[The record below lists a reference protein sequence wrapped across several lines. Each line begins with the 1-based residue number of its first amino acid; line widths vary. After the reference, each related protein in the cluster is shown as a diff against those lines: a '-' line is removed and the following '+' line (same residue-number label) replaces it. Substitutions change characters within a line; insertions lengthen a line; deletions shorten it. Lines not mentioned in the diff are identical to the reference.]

1 MYKITVIS
9 DLHLGM
15 NSSNPKNILNF
26 LNTLETEM
34 LILNGDII
42 DIEAIKRGHKWK
54 NKHNKVIIKLL
65 EMSKKI
71 KIIYIRGNHDDEI
84 KNLFNLKISN
94 IEFAD
99 EFYIKTESKRYLVMH
114 GDKLE
119 NPGSS
124 LTLIYKVGSVL
135 YDLLLVINKLY
146 NSIRLKFN
154 LPYKSISKITKNSV
168 KRIMSFI
175 FDFETKAIE
184 LAKKRNC
191 DGIICGHIHTP
202 IIKKISNIEYMNSGD
217 WVENQSALVL
227 DSNDDWVLIDLI
239 S

>member
-1 MYKITVIS
+1 MYKITIIS
-9 DLHLGM
+9 DLHLGL
-15 NSSNPKNILNF
+15 NNSNPKNILNF

-42 DIEAIKRGHKWK
+42 DIDAIKRGHKWK

-71 KIIYIRGNHDDEI
+71 KIIYIRGNHDNDI

-94 IEFAD
+94 IEFVD
-99 EFYIKTESKRYLVMH
+99 EFYIDTNVKKYLVMH

-168 KRIMSFI
+168 KGIMSFI
-175 FDFETKAIE
+175 FNFETKAIE

-227 DSNDDWVLIDLI
+227 DSNDDWALIDLI

>member
-1 MYKITVIS
+1 MYKITIIS
-9 DLHLGM
+9 DLHLGL
-15 NSSNPKNILNF
+15 NNSNPKNILNF

-42 DIEAIKRGHKWK
+42 DIDAIKRGHKWK

-84 KNLFNLKISN
+84 KNLFNLKLSN

-99 EFYIKTESKRYLVMH
+99 EYYIETETKRYLVMH

-124 LTLIYKVGSVL
+124 LTLVYKVGSVL
-135 YDLLLVINKLY
+135 YDLLLIINKLY
-146 NSIRLKFN
+146 NKIRLKFN

-168 KRIMSFI
+168 KGIMSFI
-175 FDFETKAIE
+175 FNFETKAIE

-227 DSNDDWVLIDLI
+227 DSNDDWTLIDLI
-239 S
+239 

>member
-1 MYKITVIS
+1 MYKVTIIS

-15 NSSNPKNILNF
+15 NNSNPKNILNF

-42 DIEAIKRGHKWK
+42 DIDAMKRGHKWK

-99 EFYIKTESKRYLVMH
+99 EFYINTEAKRYLVLH

-124 LTLIYKVGSVL
+124 LTLFYKVGSVL
-135 YDLLLVINKLY
+135 YDILLVVNKLY
-146 NSIRLKFN
+146 NNIRLKFN
-154 LPYKSISKITKNSV
+154 LPYKSISKMTKNSV

-175 FDFETKAIE
+175 FDFETKAVE

-191 DGIICGHIHTP
+191 DGVICGHIHTP
-202 IIKKISNIEYMNSGD
+202 IIKTISNIDYMNSGD

>member
-1 MYKITVIS
+1 MYKVTIIS

-15 NSSNPKNILNF
+15 NNSNPKNILNF

-42 DIEAIKRGHKWK
+42 DIDAIKRGHKWK
-54 NKHNKVIIKLL
+54 NKHNKVVIKLL

-99 EFYIKTESKRYLVMH
+99 EFYINTEAKRYLVLH

-124 LTLIYKVGSVL
+124 LTLFYKVGSVL
-135 YDLLLVINKLY
+135 YDILLVVNKLY
-146 NSIRLKFN
+146 NKIRLKFN
-154 LPYKSISKITKNSV
+154 LPYKSISKMTKNSV

-175 FDFETKAIE
+175 FDFETKAVE

-191 DGIICGHIHTP
+191 DGVICGHIHTP
-202 IIKKISNIEYMNSGD
+202 IIKIISNIDYMNSGD

>member
-9 DLHLGM
+9 DLHLGL
-15 NSSNPKNILNF
+15 NNSNPKNILNF

-42 DIEAIKRGHKWK
+42 DIDAIKRGHKWK
-54 NKHNKVIIKLL
+54 NKYNKVIIKLL

-71 KIIYIRGNHDDEI
+71 KIIYIRGNHDNDI

-94 IEFAD
+94 IEFVD
-99 EFYIKTESKRYLVMH
+99 EFYIDTNVKKYLVMH

-135 YDLLLVINKLY
+135 YDLLLVVNKLY
-146 NSIRLKFN
+146 NNIRLKFN

-168 KRIMSFI
+168 KGIMSFI
-175 FDFETKAIE
+175 FNFETKAIE

-202 IIKKISNIEYMNSGD
+202 IIKKMSNIEYMNSGD

-227 DSNDDWVLIDLI
+227 DSNDDWALIDLI

>member
-1 MYKITVIS
+1 MYKITIIS

-15 NSSNPKNILNF
+15 NNSNPKNILNF
-26 LNTLETEM
+26 LNSLETEM

-99 EFYIKTESKRYLVMH
+99 EFYINIEAKRYLVMH

-146 NSIRLKFN
+146 NKIRVKFN

-191 DGIICGHIHTP
+191 DGVICGHIHTP

-239 S
+239 